1 MEYYA
6 IINNK
11 RQGPFTAEQLKEL
24 GIRRDT
30 RVWHEGLMGW
40 ANAADVAELA
50 EFAKEEG
57 PAPYREPEKETV
69 AGREQLA
76 STTWIILSII
86 TLILLPFSFVFFHI
100 SASCAI
106 CGIIH
111 SLQGERYYAANRPAL
126 AERKLKTG
134 RTFAIVGLCI
144 AILGAI
150 AYIAYIIL
158 HWVFLYHDLFNRI
171 LSSFQ

>member
-69 AGREQLA
+69 KGQEQLDA
-76 STTWIILSII
+76 TTWATVSAIALS
-86 TLILLPFSFVFFHI
+86 LAPFTI
-100 SASCAI
+100 SLCFSPIFIASSV
-106 CGIIH
+106 CGIVH
-111 SLQGERYYAANRPAL
+111 SMQAERYYAMGKTAL
-126 AERKLKTG
+126 AMRKRNTG
-134 RTFAIVGLCI
+134 RTFAIV
-144 AILGAI
+144 AI
-150 AYIAYIIL
+150 AAIFLAFVGLAIFIGYLSVLFAIAKNHIMPEL
-158 HWVFLYHDLFNRI
+158 
-171 LSSFQ
+171 